1 MIHQITDIRYQITKN
16 RLNKRFFNREI
27 SLIHI
32 YYSTFLPFCQGGHSP
47 LERGIFANFRQ
58 IWYNISIN

>member
-32 YYSTFLPFCQGGHSP
+32 YYSTFLSFCQGP
-47 LERGIFANFRQ
+47 Q
-58 IWYNISIN
+58 ILTQIYTNNVRSDTHICG